1 MKTISTWLVGLA
13 VLVAAPPTYASE
25 ITKTTTTVIAVVGVL
40 GGAVL
45 AYSVVSPVLLFS
57 PVERDPVTV
66 HPWYRG
72 DADSKLRLRY
82 DFGSLGVLI
91 KAPLNDR
98 ELIGL
103 RFEIRF

>member
-1 MKTISTWLVGLA
+1 M
-13 VLVAAPPTYASE
+13 AAPPTYASE

-40 GGAVL
+40 GGAGL

-72 DADSKLRLRY
+72 DESSKLRLRY
-82 DFGSLGVLI
+82 DFGPLGVVLR
-91 KAPLNDR
+91 APLKRR